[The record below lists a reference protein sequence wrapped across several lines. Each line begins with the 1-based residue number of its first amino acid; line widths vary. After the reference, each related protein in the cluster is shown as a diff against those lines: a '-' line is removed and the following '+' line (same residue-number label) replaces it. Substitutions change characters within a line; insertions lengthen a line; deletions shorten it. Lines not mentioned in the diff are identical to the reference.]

1 MKKLPVIVSAIAAF
15 GLQSAAFA
23 AYHATALVSVYK
35 SGSSGSA
42 SGSVQSAR
50 YYATDSAQY
59 IGCSQSTDVK
69 SSTYV
74 SCIAR
79 NSSNLVLSCYSS
91 TANEQARDAIASINT
106 TSFIY
111 FQADASGKCT
121 YITVGNYSYYL

>member
-1 MKKLPVIVSAIAAF
+1 MKKLPVIVSAM
-15 GLQSAAFA
+15 AAFA
-23 AYHATALVSVYK
+23 LQSVAFAGYHATALVSVYK

-42 SGSVQSAR
+42 AGSVQSAR
-50 YYATDSAQY
+50 YYGTDSLEY

-79 NSSNLVLSCYSS
+79 NASNVILSCYSS

-121 YITVGNYSYYL
+121 YITVSNASYYL